1 MKEQK
6 GEEKTQFNKTS
17 SPTSLGQDIV
27 YLLIK
32 IAVIVIIAVLLFTFM
47 FGVHR
52 VIDISMQPA
61 IQDGDIVVFY
71 RLDKAY
77 VASDVLMVRYNG
89 EQQTRRVVAVAGDIV
104 DITEDGLLVN
114 GSRIQESNIQEETLR
129 YEEGISFPLTVKAG
143 QVFVLGDGR
152 ERSID
157 SRLYGAV
164 EAKDTLGKVMM
175 VVRRRNI

>member
-6 GEEKTQFNKTS
+6 GEEKTQLNRTS
-17 SPTSLGQDIV
+17 APTSLGQDII

-32 IAVIVIIAVLLFTFM
+32 IAVIVFIVVLLFTFM

-71 RLDKAY
+71 RLDKTY
-77 VASDVLMVRYNG
+77 VASDVLIVRYNG
-89 EQQTRRVVAVAGDIV
+89 EQQVRRVIAVAGDVV

-114 GSRIQESNIQEETLR
+114 DSRVQESNIQEETLR

-164 EAKDTLGKVMM
+164 ETKDTLGKVMM
-175 VVRRRNI
+175 IVRRRNI